1 MKNSSEC
8 VGNLVEVSVII
19 PSLNEAGTISTCI
32 EKVKAVFRQYGID
45 GEIIVADN
53 SDDDTPRIARSLG
66 AKVVTPDRRGYGY
79 AYLYGFKHAKGKYL
93 VVGDADNTY
102 DFLEMPRLLEPLMK
116 GEADMVIGSRFRGE
130 IKKGAM
136 PWLHR
141 YVGNPVLTGFL
152 NLFFKTG
159 VSDAHCGLRAIR
171 KDALEKMSLRSYGM
185 EFASEVITEA
195 ARRKLRIK
203 EVPVTYYPRG
213 SSDSKLNSFSDG
225 WRHLKFMLI
234 YAPTYL
240 YLLPGLVFCLFGALM
255 MLLSYFAVDIGYTPG
270 FHSMIV
276 GSLLVIVGYQVMF
289 LGLFSKI
296 YGVHVDLFDADR
308 VTELIL
314 KHASLEKG
322 AIIGVTIFLAGFVY
336 SGYLVAKWVSSGFA
350 VLPLKEEDIIA
361 FTLLILGLQTFFNSF
376 FLSMLSNQQEVFS

>member
-1 MKNSSEC
+1 M
-8 VGNLVEVSVII
+8 VEVSVII
-19 PSLNEAGTISTCI
+19 PSLNEAETIGTCI

-53 SDDDTPRIARSLG
+53 SDDATPRIARSLG
-66 AKVVTPDRRGYGY
+66 ARVVTPDRRGYGY
-79 AYLYGFKHAKGKYL
+79 AYLYGFKHARGKYL
-93 VVGDADNTY
+93 VMGDADNTY

-116 GEADMVIGSRFRGE
+116 GEADVVIGSRFKGE
-130 IKKGAM
+130 VKKGAM

-152 NLFFKTG
+152 NLFFKAG

-185 EFASEVITEA
+185 EFASEMITEA
-195 ARRKLRIK
+195 VRRKLRIK
-203 EVPVTYYPRG
+203 EVPVTYYRRR
-213 SSDSKLNSFSDG
+213 SSGSKLNSFSDG

-240 YLLPGLVFCLFGALM
+240 YLLPGLVFCVFGVLM
-255 MLLSYFAVDIGYTPG
+255 MLLSFFRVYIGYVPG

-289 LGLFSKI
+289 LGLFAKI

-308 VTELIL
+308 VAEFIL

-322 AIIGVTIFLAGFVY
+322 AIIGVIIFLAGFVY
-336 SGYLVAKWVSSGFA
+336 SVYLVARWVGSGFA
-350 VLPLKEEDIIA
+350 ALPLKGEDMIA
-361 FTLLILGLQTFFNSF
+361 FTLLVLGLQTFFNSF
-376 FLSMLSNQQEVFS
+376 FLSMLSNQ

>member
-1 MKNSSEC
+1 M
-8 VGNLVEVSVII
+8 SVII
-19 PSLNEAGTISTCI
+19 PSLNESKTIGTCI
-32 EKVKAVFRQYGID
+32 EKIKTVFREYNIN

-53 SDDDTPRIARSLG
+53 SDDDTPQIARSLG

-79 AYLYGFKHAKGKYL
+79 AYLHGLKNAKGNYL
-93 VVGDADNTY
+93 VIGDADNTY
-102 DFLEMPRLLEPLMK
+102 DFLEMPRLLEPLTK
-116 GEADMVIGSRFRGE
+116 GDADIVIGSRFKGE

-136 PWLHR
+136 PRLHQ
-141 YVGNPVLTGFL
+141 YIGNPVLTGFL
-152 NLFFKTG
+152 NLFFKAG
-159 VSDAHCGLRAIR
+159 VSDAHCGFRAIR
-171 KDALEKMSLRSYGM
+171 RDALEKMNLKSHGM
-185 EFASEVITEA
+185 EFASEMLTEA
-195 ARRKLRIK
+195 VRRRLRIK
-203 EVPVTYYPRG
+203 EVPVTYYPRE
-213 SSDSKLNSFSDG
+213 SSKSKLNSFSDG

-255 MLLSYFAVDIGYTPG
+255 MLLSYFRVHIGYTPG

-289 LGLFSKI
+289 LGLFAKI

-336 SGYLVAKWVSSGFA
+336 SAYLVAKWVSSGFA
-350 VLPLKEEDIIA
+350 VLPLKEEDMIA

>member
-1 MKNSSEC
+1 LKNPSEC
-8 VGNLVEVSVII
+8 VGSLVEVSVVI
-19 PSLNEAGTISTCI
+19 PSLNEAGTIGVCI
-32 EKVKAVFRQYGID
+32 EKVKTVFRQYGVD

-79 AYLYGFKHAKGKYL
+79 AYLYGFKHAKGKYI
-93 VVGDADNTY
+93 VIGDADNTY

-116 GEADMVIGSRFRGE
+116 GEADIVIGSRFRGE
-130 IKKGAM
+130 IKNGAM

-152 NLFFKTG
+152 NLFFKAG

-171 KDALEKMSLRSYGM
+171 RDALEKMSLRSHGM
-185 EFASEVITEA
+185 EFASEMIVEA
-195 ARRKLRIK
+195 VRRKLRIM
-203 EVPVTYYPRG
+203 EVPVTYYRRE
-213 SSDSKLNSFSDG
+213 SSGSKLNSFSDG

-240 YLLPGLVFCLFGALM
+240 YLFPGLIFCVFGALI
-255 MLLSYFAVDIGYTPG
+255 MLLSFFRVYIGYVPG

-289 LGLFSKI
+289 LGLFAKI

-308 VTELIL
+308 VAEFIL

-322 AIIGVTIFLAGFVY
+322 AIIGVTIFLVGFVY
-336 SGYLVAKWVSSGFA
+336 SAYLVARWVGSGFA
-350 VLPLKEEDIIA
+350 VLPLNEEDMIG

-376 FLSMLSNQQEVFS
+376 FLSMLSNR

>member
-1 MKNSSEC
+1 M
-8 VGNLVEVSVII
+8 VEVSVII
-19 PSLNEAGTISTCI
+19 PSLNEAGTIGVCI

-53 SDDDTPRIARSLG
+53 SDDDTPRIARSSG

-93 VVGDADNTY
+93 VIGDADNTY

-152 NLFFKTG
+152 NLFFKAG
-159 VSDAHCGLRAIR
+159 VSDAHCGLRSIR

-195 ARRKLRIK
+195 VRRKLRIK

-213 SSDSKLNSFSDG
+213 SSSSKLNSFSDG
-225 WRHLKFMLI
+225 WRHLKFMLV

-255 MLLSYFAVDIGYTPG
+255 MLLSYFRVNIGYIPG

-336 SGYLVAKWVSSGFA
+336 SAYLVAKWVSSGFA